1 MVRPS
6 PITPRVAT
14 LRGSHLCQSG
24 LPVGALVLCYVGTQ
38 AILCVRQAM
47 CTTVHGRRAILLA
60 HQVTLGHRLY
70 VMNAARSLVG
80 SIAET
85 RGRGKWSISTRVQ
98 LWPEWPSRPPR
109 RLAATIRRAD
119 SHGPRARCGPALNGH
134 PMGTGQSLRRGT
146 TQPRLYPKAGR
157 PPETY
162 TAHAVRRAKLI
173 VAEGLGSRAEPTTSV

>member
-1 MVRPS
+1 
-6 PITPRVAT
+6 
-14 LRGSHLCQSG
+14 
-24 LPVGALVLCYVGTQ
+24 
-38 AILCVRQAM
+38 
-47 CTTVHGRRAILLA
+47 
-60 HQVTLGHRLY
+60 
-70 VMNAARSLVG
+70 MNAAQSLVG

-157 PPETY
+157 PPDTY
-162 TAHAVRRAKLI
+162 TAHAVRRAKLLI
-173 VAEGLGSRAEPTTSV
+173 VADRLKTQCHRYATVPSQLRPRVVGGGHTGRMACRVVAKWRAH